1 MAKKIGSFLPL
12 YNSNGECKKRLP
24 RCSLYLFWAP
34 DSFNCKFFSAI
45 KRNLYTD
52 KLDINQLKVK

>member
-12 YNSNGECKKRLP
+12 DKPNGECKKWL
-24 RCSLYLFWAP
+24 CDGSLYLFWSP
-34 DSFNCKFFSAI
+34 DGFSCKFFSAI

-52 KLDINQLKVK
+52 KLDINQLKVN